1 MPINPKLKAQLE
13 ADKTMTDDYRAKLIA
28 TLDDAP
34 PSVQNNWM
42 SQSDYTRQ
50 VNEFKETQTEWKTR
64 ADKFHSDTEKAVE
77 AWKAEVA
84 SANTAVE
91 QARARI
97 AELEAGGTGTGTGA
111 GIPKVP
117 DEAVIKELN
126 GLKTLISSIEGKIGT
141 AVTKEDLNGAYT
153 SAVSFIGQQ
162 VFDMDEISA
171 RHQETFGVRFDKEKR
186 AALIDFAN
194 KKSAELGHR
203 VSLDDAYTMQMGDD
217 LKKKEREKIEAEAI
231 EKYKTHHSVPGGG
244 DDVSGGAGNERGPA
258 QIRLEQE
265 QNRRAGVTDASKIGH
280 ATWQEAAAAAAQELV
295 AEGKH

>member
-13 ADKTMTDDYRAKLIA
+13 ADKTMTDDYRTKLIA

-50 VNEFKETQTEWKTR
+50 VNELKETQTEWKTR
-64 ADKFHSDTEKAVE
+64 ADKFHTDTEKAVD

-91 QARARI
+91 QAKARI
-97 AELEAGGTGTGTGA
+97 AELELAGGGTGA
-111 GIPKVP
+111 GLPKVP
-117 DEAVIKELN
+117 DEAVLKELT
-126 GLKTLISSIEGKIGT
+126 GLKSLLTTLEGKIGT
-141 AVTKEDLNGAYT
+141 SVTKDDLNGAYT

-171 RHQETFGVRFDKEKR
+171 RHQEVFGVRFDKEKR

-194 KKSAELGHR
+194 KKSTELGHR
-203 VSLDDAYTMQMGDD
+203 VSLDDAYSLQMGDE
-217 LKKKEREKIEAEAI
+217 LKKKEREKIETEAI
-231 EKYKTHHSVPGGG
+231 EKYKTNHSVPGGG
-244 DDVSGGAGNERGPA
+244 DDVSGGASNERGPA

-265 QNRRAGVTDASKIGH
+265 QNRRAGVTDVNKVGH
-280 ATWQEAAAAAAQELV
+280 ATWQEAAAAAAQELE